1 MIDVERRGIR
11 IGLVAVVLILT
22 FLHLLLGPVF
32 DSWFAAPNLLACAV
46 LVAARQLRPGGA
58 AAIGFLLGLLED
70 SMAVSHFGLAAL
82 LLVLL
87 GYLGSL
93 TRDLFVGEES
103 LFIGTYLF
111 VGTWLYEVTS
121 YLAVGGGTLT
131 FLFVNAPLDA
141 LATGIIGYLTV
152 PFVRSR

>member
-1 MIDVERRGIR
+1 V
-11 IGLVAVVLILT
+11 
-22 FLHLLLGPVF
+22 
-32 DSWFAAPNLLACAV
+32 
-46 LVAARQLRPGGA
+46 
-58 AAIGFLLGLLED
+58 GFLLGLLED

-103 LFIGTYLF
+103 LFMGTYLF

-121 YLAVGGGTLT
+121 YLVLGGGALT
-131 FLFVNAPLDA
+131 FLFFSAPLDA
-141 LATGIIGYLTV
+141 AATGIIGYVTI
-152 PFVRSR
+152 PIVRSR